1 MKELR
6 DTQTYKEKLT
16 ASETSSFNMNNNAR
30 RDVFY
35 YRHGYSI
42 LYESTDLQHDFTTKL
57 G

>member
-42 LYESTDLQHDFTTKL
+42 LYESTDLQHDFTT
-57 G
+57 